1 MSHTAETMLEVPR
14 LPKAAAAA
22 TGVQLTV
29 LRQILLPTLVAVILI
44 GAWQAA
50 IVLTNFPRV
59 IVPPPSD
66 IALSIIRNRAT
77 LLENSWP
84 TIMTVV
90 EGFLISTALG
100 ALLAVGVVSFRVLR
114 DAVFP
119 SLVAF
124 QIIPKIALAPIFVI
138 WLGTGLES
146 RLAFTVFISF
156 FSVLIATCDGL
167 ETVEQSLLKLCR
179 SLNATKLRVLVH
191 VQLPTS
197 VPFLL
202 AGMKIAITM
211 AMIGT
216 IVGEF
221 ITSRAGLGYL
231 ILTAAGR
238 LDTNLIMASIVVLCA
253 WGLLLYGAVELFER
267 MVSRWIGR

>member
-1 MSHTAETMLEVPR
+1 MSHTAETMLEAPR
-14 LPKAAAAA
+14 LPKAAAA
-22 TGVQLTV
+22 GVRLT
-29 LRQILLPTLVAVILI
+29 LARQVLLPVLVAVVLI
-44 GAWQAA
+44 AGWQTF
-50 IVLTNFPRV
+50 IVLTNYPRV
-59 IVPPPSD
+59 IVPAPSD
-66 IALSIIRNRAT
+66 IAFSIVANRA
-77 LLENSWP
+77 LLLQHSWP
-84 TIMTVV
+84 TISTAV

-100 ALLAVGVVSFRVLR
+100 AVLGILVVSFRTVR
-114 DAVFP
+114 DAIFP

-156 FSVLIATCDGL
+156 FSVLIAMADGL
-167 ETVEQSLLKLCR
+167 ETVERSLLKLCR
-179 SLNATKLRVLVH
+179 SLSATKLRVLVH
-191 VQLPTS
+191 VQLPTA

-221 ITSRAGLGYL
+221 ISSRAGLGYL
-231 ILTAAGR
+231 ILNAAGR
-238 LDTNLIMASIVVLCA
+238 LDTNLIMASIAVLCA
-253 WGLLLYGAVELFER
+253 WGLLLYGAIEILER
-267 MVSRWIGR
+267 MVKRWIGT